1 MKIVTV
7 EQMRRLEQQA
17 DASGLSY
24 TQMMETAG
32 RAVAAVVAQK
42 REALQTTA
50 RVEPIHILV
59 LVGPGNNGGDGLVAA
74 RYLHDEGLQVALY
87 LWNRKTDNDAN
98 FALTQERRIPA
109 THADNDADFSTLRAL
124 LDKSDIIVDALL
136 GTGANRPITG
146 VLQGILLTVKVAVEK
161 SPIPSPAQASQ
172 LRRASFV
179 SSSPKLQSLTPN
191 LQVPSTKYQV
201 PKIVIAVDL
210 PSGVNADTGAT
221 DAATVRADVTVTFAY
236 PKVGFFKFP
245 AADMLG
251 ELIVADIGISST
263 LANEVS
269 LHLATA
275 ELVRAWLP
283 ARPRVGHKGTFGKA
297 LIVSG
302 AASYTGAPY
311 LCAAAAARVGVGIAT
326 LATTPEAQHIVATTL
341 HEPTYLL
348 LKAEA
353 GAIAAEASEQIAQR
367 IAEYDALLVG
377 PGLGRAATTQQFIER
392 LFSAQTPLPSLV
404 IDADGLNALSAW
416 SDWTDHVPVNSVL
429 TPHIGEFARL
439 TQLSSTDILANREA
453 VARTFAMQW
462 KQIVLLKGAFTCIAE
477 PNGQVTLLPF
487 ANPALATA
495 GSGDVLAGIIVG
507 LLAQGVASRAA
518 AIAGGYIHGLCGEL
532 VRDELGDAGALAGD
546 LLPRIPQALRR
557 IKSDQKISGFSQKS
571 DA

>member
-42 REALQTTA
+42 MDALQTA
-50 RVEPIHILV
+50 ERFEPIHILV

-109 THADNDADFSTLRAL
+109 THADNDADFSVLRAL
-124 LDKSDIIVDALL
+124 LVESHIIVDALL

-146 VLQGILLTVKVAVEK
+146 ALQGILLTVKVAVEK
-161 SPIPSPAQASQ
+161 SQPLTPNSQ
-172 LRRASFV
+172 PLRASLV

-191 LQVPSTKYQV
+191 LQLPSTKYQV

-269 LHLATA
+269 PYLATA

-326 LATTPEAQHIVATTL
+326 LATTPEAQRIVATTL

-348 LKAEA
+348 LHAED

-367 IAEYDALLVG
+367 ITEYDALLVG

-532 VRDELGDAGALAGD
+532 VRGELGDAGALAGD